1 MKSKA
6 IIALC
11 VVIFVFTIVI
21 PGVRFIM
28 KSTTNRTAQYSKK
41 LKLSEEMEEVRKY
54 SSKGAYNIQSFDPSS
69 EYDQLFV
76 AARKAADEGQKKAQQ
91 YVEMNNKYL
100 RATSGKA
107 NQMYILAEKLM
118 VSGKFDR
125 AADALLAA
133 LKAEP
138 DNQVMKLKIYQKLA
152 MIGMIGGNEKTFLKA
167 LLRYVETCESLDND
181 AVTKNEI
188 KKVRA
193 ELQSKLDGAN

>member
-21 PGVRFIM
+21 PGIRFIM
-28 KSTTNRTAQYSKK
+28 KSTASRTAQYSKK
-41 LKLSEEMEEVRKY
+41 LKLSEEMEEVRRF

-76 AARKAADEGQKKAQQ
+76 AARKAAEEGQKRSQQ

-167 LLRYVETCESLDND
+167 LLRYVETCENLDND

-193 ELQSKLDGAN
+193 ELQSKLNSAD

>member
-28 KSTTNRTAQYSKK
+28 KSTASRTAQYSKK

-76 AARKAADEGQKKAQQ
+76 AARKAAVEGQKRSQQ

-167 LLRYVETCESLDND
+167 LLRYVETCETIDND

-193 ELQSKLDGAN
+193 ELQSKLNEAN

>member
-21 PGVRFIM
+21 PGVRFVM
-28 KSTTNRTAQYSKK
+28 KSTAGRSAQYSKK
-41 LKLSEEMEEVRKY
+41 LKLNEEMEEVRRY

-76 AARKAADEGQKKAQQ
+76 AARKAAAEGQKKAQQ

-138 DNQVMKLKIYQKLA
+138 DNHVMKLKIYQKLA
-152 MIGMIGGNEKTFLKA
+152 MLGMIGGNEKTFLKA
-167 LLRYVETCESLDND
+167 LLRYVETCEKLDND

-188 KKVRA
+188 IKLKT
-193 ELQSKLDGAN
+193 ELQSRLNEAN

>member
-28 KSTTNRTAQYSKK
+28 KNTSGKGTQYSKR
-41 LKLSEEMEEVRKY
+41 LKLEEELEAVRR
-54 SSKGAYNIQSFDPSS
+54 SASRGSYNIQSFDPES

-76 AARKAADEGQKKAQQ
+76 ANRKASEENRKGAQQ

-107 NQMYILAEKLM
+107 NQMFILAEKFML
-118 VSGKFDR
+118 SGKLDR

-138 DNQVMKLKIYQKLA
+138 ENQIMKLKIYQKLA

-167 LLRYVETCESLDND
+167 LLRYVETCEGLDND
-181 AVTKNEI
+181 TETKNEI
-188 KKVRA
+188 QKVKT
-193 ELQSKLDGAN
+193 ELQAKLAGAN

>member
-21 PGVRFIM
+21 PGIRFIM
-28 KSTTNRTAQYSKK
+28 KSTSDRTAQYSKK
-41 LKLSEEMEEVRKY
+41 LKLSEEMEEVRRF

-76 AARKAADEGQKKAQQ
+76 AARKAAEEGRKRSQQ

-138 DNQVMKLKIYQKLA
+138 DNHVMKLKIYQKLA

-193 ELQSKLDGAN
+193 ELQSKLDSAN

>member
-28 KSTTNRTAQYSKK
+28 KSTSNRTAQYSKK
-41 LKLSEEMEEVRKY
+41 LKLSEEMEEVRRF

-76 AARKAADEGQKKAQQ
+76 AARKAAEEGQKRSQQ

-167 LLRYVETCESLDND
+167 LLRYVETCENLDND

-193 ELQSKLDGAN
+193 ELQSKLDSAN

>member
-28 KSTTNRTAQYSKK
+28 KSTSNRTAQYSKK

-118 VSGKFDR
+118 VSGRFDR

>member
-1 MKSKA
+1 
-6 IIALC
+6 
-11 VVIFVFTIVI
+11 
-21 PGVRFIM
+21 M
-28 KSTTNRTAQYSKK
+28 KSTASRTAQYSKK

-76 AARKAADEGQKKAQQ
+76 AARKAAVEGQKRSQQ

-167 LLRYVETCESLDND
+167 LLRYVETCETIDND

-193 ELQSKLDGAN
+193 ELQSKLNEAN